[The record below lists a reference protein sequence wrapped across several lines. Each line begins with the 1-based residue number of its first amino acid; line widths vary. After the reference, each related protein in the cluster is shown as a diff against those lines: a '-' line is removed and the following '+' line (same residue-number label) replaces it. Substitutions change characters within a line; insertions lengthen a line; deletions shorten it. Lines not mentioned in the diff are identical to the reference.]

1 MKTNG
6 NGTSTTRSFVHSAAV
21 RERTPV
27 IIGLVGPSGSGKTYS
42 ALRVA
47 SGIARVAQGPIF
59 CIDTESRRAL
69 HYAERFSFQH
79 VPFGKPFDPLS
90 YLAAVEYCTSQGAA
104 TVIIDSMSHEHEGP
118 GGVLEMHEAEV
129 LRMSGGDS
137 QKAER
142 VKIGAWAKP
151 KADRRR
157 LINGLLQLGCNLVMC
172 FRAKEKLKV
181 VPGKP
186 PVPRGWQPIAGEEF
200 IYECTLNCLLL
211 PGSNGVPTWRPEEPG
226 EREMIK
232 LPEQFKSIF
241 ESSPQ
246 LTEDIGEKLAR
257 WAAGGAAPEALPVG
271 DLIARYDACSD
282 AATLRTLEAS
292 RGAAWKSASKDD
304 KARMKT
310 AADGAAERV
319 RRASEAPAH
328 DPSTGEVAEEDLPPV
343 VDEPGAAG

>member
-1 MKTNG
+1 MSKSNG
-6 NGTSTTRSFVHSAAV
+6 GASTARTFVHAPAV

-42 ALRVA
+42 ALRLA
-47 SGIARVAQGPIF
+47 SGIARVSEGPIF

-69 HYAERFSFQH
+69 HYAERFTFQH

-90 YLAAVEYCTSQGAA
+90 YLAAVEHCVAHGAG

-118 GGVLEMHEAEV
+118 GGVLEMHEAEMM
-129 LRMSGGDS
+129 RMSGGDAA
-137 QKAER
+137 KAER

-241 ESSPQ
+241 QGDPQ
-246 LTEDIGEKLAR
+246 LTEDVGTRLAQ
-257 WAAGGAAPEALPVG
+257 WAAGGAAAQALPIG
-271 DLIARYDACSD
+271 DLLSRYEACSD
-282 AATLRTLEAS
+282 AATLRTLDAS
-292 RGAAWKSASKDD
+292 RGLAWAKASRED
-304 KARMKT
+304 KARMKS
-310 AADGAAERV
+310 AADAAAERV
-319 RRASEAPAH
+319 RQRASETAPDV
-328 DPSTGEVAEEDLPPV
+328 DPETGEVER
-343 VDEPGAAG
+343 EPGADEQDG